1 MNQSSWLAGDLGSLI
16 GVVVSGLVIYA
27 ALMLFT
33 RLVGLRSFS
42 KMSGFDFAIT
52 VALGSVIAST
62 LLNDKPPL
70 VTGIV
75 GLAVLYGIQY
85 TIARLRRSWPAFAR
99 LIDNEP
105 LLLMAGERILDDHLT
120 MARVTRDDLRAKLR
134 LAGVTD
140 PSQVLAVVMETTG
153 DVAVVERRES
163 VDPDLFLG
171 VRGRELLA
179 GVLAEQPTFDA
190 RRQTSCS
197 A

>member
-105 LLLMAGERILDDHLT
+105 LLLMVGERILDDHLT

>member
-85 TIARLRRSWPAFAR
+85 TIVSTWYR
-99 LIDNEP
+99 
-105 LLLMAGERILDDHLT
+105 
-120 MARVTRDDLRAKLR
+120 
-134 LAGVTD
+134 
-140 PSQVLAVVMETTG
+140 
-153 DVAVVERRES
+153 
-163 VDPDLFLG
+163 
-171 VRGRELLA
+171 
-179 GVLAEQPTFDA
+179 
-190 RRQTSCS
+190 
-197 A
+197 

>member
-85 TIARLRRSWPAFAR
+85 KIARLRRSWPAFAR

-134 LAGVTD
+134 LAGVTH

-153 DVAVVERRES
+153 DVAVIERRES
-163 VDPDLFLG
+163 VDPDLFSG

-190 RRQTSCS
+190 RRQTSRS